1 MKKYV
6 QLIRMKHWI
15 KNFLIFLPLIFSK
28 AIFDFNK
35 LILGIIAFFSFSF
48 IASAVYIFNDLHDV
62 ENDKKHV
69 IKKNRPIASGKVKP
83 ITAKIVMLILVVL
96 SLIIGGVIFLLCSNI
111 KSNIIFFML
120 LFSYFI
126 INVAYSRG
134 LKNKPIIDVVILC
147 YGFVVRVFIGSV
159 VTGIPMSNYLYLTI
173 MASSFF
179 MGFGKRRNELVKKG
193 NITRAVL
200 EKYNKNF
207 LDKFMYIYLTLTI
220 VFYSIWCMDV
230 STIDRVGNNYMIW
243 TIPLLL
249 IALMKY
255 CLIIEGDSFGDPV
268 DIILGD
274 RLLLGILF
282 IECILIGLIIY
293 VI

>member
-1 MKKYV
+1 
-6 QLIRMKHWI
+6 
-15 KNFLIFLPLIFSK
+15 
-28 AIFDFNK
+28 
-35 LILGIIAFFSFSF
+35 
-48 IASAVYIFNDLHDV
+48 
-62 ENDKKHV
+62 
-69 IKKNRPIASGKVKP
+69 
-83 ITAKIVMLILVVL
+83 
-96 SLIIGGVIFLLCSNI
+96 
-111 KSNIIFFML
+111 
-120 LFSYFI
+120 
-126 INVAYSRG
+126 
-134 LKNKPIIDVVILC
+134 
-147 YGFVVRVFIGSV
+147 
-159 VTGIPMSNYLYLTI
+159 
-173 MASSFF
+173 MASSLF